1 MSLGTTYRR
10 PDLDKWTNS
19 ESSDG
24 QLWQHYSIS
33 QSWWKKH
40 EEVFLA
46 AEEIDVEKQDG

>member
-1 MSLGTTYRR
+1 M
-10 PDLDKWTNS
+10 D
-19 ESSDG
+19 SSDNIIE
-24 QLWQHYSIS
+24 IS